1 MDDTLLSDLS
11 SYKSYKDK
19 AVMMAARSLIQLFRT
34 TCPELLLK
42 KDRGRPTEASVD
54 LAPKK
59 FGQLTAREFVPGN
72 HLSRRRSQWNC
83 VNFMPSFIDV
93 FSS

>member
-34 TCPELLLK
+34 VCPDLLLK
-42 KDRGRPTEASVD
+42 KDRGKPTEASAE
-54 LAPKK
+54 LGAKK
-59 FGQLTAREFVPGN
+59 FGQLQAREFVPG
-72 HLSRRRSQWNC
+72 LD
-83 VNFMPSFIDV
+83 FFG
-93 FSS
+93 